1 MQINQ
6 KTIEHPIN
14 ANPAHVQEFGNPI
27 PPSSKEEMDAA
38 VTVLHANKDKWINL
52 TIDHKVKILD
62 QILIDLNEVAGDWVS
77 TSLREKWPRMKPI
90 LPSGS
95 CPP

>member
-1 MQINQ
+1 
-6 KTIEHPIN
+6 
-14 ANPAHVQEFGNPI
+14 
-27 PPSSKEEMDAA
+27 MDAA

-62 QILIDLNEVAGDWVS
+62 QIVIDLNEVAGDWVS
-77 TSLREKWPRMKPI
+77 ISLREKWPRMKPI

-95 CPP
+95 CPA